1 MEKYKT
7 FEFINE
13 KDVTNYSGLENEV
26 LTYIDRGDKSAPLI
40 IECFGITFP
49 DKNYSIKRTSSN
61 YFIIEYIVDGIGHLK
76 TKSHQYV
83 LTKGN
88 AILLKP
94 HSSHY
99 YYSDANNPYK
109 KYWINFSS
117 DIFNQIINEYGLDEI
132 DVFKNVDLSDE
143 FSVLFHLEKQSTK
156 NDRIYKQAS
165 AIIFKMIMKLAET
178 VNKKPKE
185 SSLAIEIQNKL
196 DDAITSNISIE
207 SICAD
212 LYISKSKL
220 MREFKKYYKQTP
232 HQYLLNRKISYAK
245 TLLRNTN
252 YPIKSISDRLNFAD
266 EHYFSNVFRS
276 KTSKT
281 PTQYREDTT
290 NIKKH

>member
-1 MEKYKT
+1 
-7 FEFINE
+7 
-13 KDVTNYSGLENEV
+13 
-26 LTYIDRGDKSAPLI
+26 
-40 IECFGITFP
+40 
-49 DKNYSIKRTSSN
+49 
-61 YFIIEYIVDGIGHLK
+61 
-76 TKSHQYV
+76 
-83 LTKGN
+83 
-88 AILLKP
+88 
-94 HSSHY
+94 
-99 YYSDANNPYK
+99 
-109 KYWINFSS
+109 
-117 DIFNQIINEYGLDEI
+117 
-132 DVFKNVDLSDE
+132 
-143 FSVLFHLEKQSTK
+143 
-156 NDRIYKQAS
+156 
-165 AIIFKMIMKLAET
+165 MIMKLAET